1 MVSTKSQIIKVLA
14 ESKSPLAR
22 KTIQKRLKL
31 KRRDARYQMNR
42 LLEDGTIRRVMPLE
56 TGSKKVIFNRKTV
69 GVSKDEKDK
78 QRRERK
84 KTYSKSWKMKN
95 FNVFV
100 LV

>member
-1 MVSTKSQIIKVLA
+1 MVSTKSQIIKILA
-14 ESKSPLAR
+14 ASASPLAR

-31 KRRDARYQMNR
+31 NRREARYHMNR
-42 LLEDGTIRRVMPLE
+42 MLEDGTIRRVMPLE
-56 TGSKKVIFNRKTV
+56 TGSKKVMFNRKTD
-69 GVSKDEKDK
+69 GVSKDK

-84 KTYSKSWKMKN
+84 KTYSKSWKVKN

>member
-1 MVSTKSQIIKVLA
+1 MVSTKSQIINVLA
-14 ESKSPLAR
+14 ASPSPLAR

-31 KRRDARYQMNR
+31 NRRDARYHMNR

-56 TGSKKVIFNRKTV
+56 TGSKKVMFNRKTDV
-69 GVSKDEKDK
+69 VSKDK

-84 KTYSKSWKMKN
+84 KTYSKSWKVKN
-95 FNVFV
+95 FNVVV

>member
-1 MVSTKSQIIKVLA
+1 MNSIKSHIIDVLA
-14 ESKSPLAR
+14 ASASPLAR

-31 KRRDARYQMNR
+31 NRRQARYHMNR

-56 TGSKKVIFNRKTV
+56 TGSKKVIFNRKTD
-69 GVSKDEKDK
+69 GMSTDEKDK